1 MARQAE
7 VKLKV
12 TQEGVEQVKQDLAD
26 LNKSA
31 RSMFSSLPRD
41 MQKDLKK
48 GWEEV
53 GAATQQAFLNTF
65 KSFSS
70 AVASAGYTSFEG
82 AMAAANR
89 YRNEISRISVSTG
102 RSFADTSSQVNATAK
117 ALGEMPASVVAY
129 GRAVRQMG
137 GTWEDA
143 MGSMSA
149 FKDRALQLDRPLAAM
164 ADQAARLSQSFGLRS
179 REQVDAFF
187 GLMDSQAAKVGVT
200 VGRMARQWE
209 TFEGRFGRMSSRG
222 AGLYSGMSAAFAA
235 SSSNPEVAQGAQAF
249 GMNTLSQGVRLIE
262 MRMRRAG
269 QLGKKDY
276 ITDETGEVD
285 PQKYL
290 RAMQF
295 MQKDMLRFYGSK
307 RRAIEVQ
314 AGESLEAR
322 RDIGAFLGT
331 DLSKVKDLSE
341 LSPARRKALDR
352 YMGMDAG
359 KREQAEAGK
368 NIKDIGAGMPMLAA
382 QDAAVAAGGGAVGIA
397 MAQASGVFSTAVDK
411 FGGAVLKFVS
421 GGYGR
426 AAGGAASAAGAGV
439 GAAAASGA
447 AAGSARTATGVAARV
462 AARGALRAVPVVGAG
477 LAAAEM
483 TYAAVQVARETDANK
498 AAEVENAKRQGL
510 TLGQYRQIKVLGPNI
525 PQVDVPDLDKS
536 KALPM
541 PRLEQG
547 GRTDPAALR
556 AQAEENAKALRTGQ
570 PLPVMLYMPGGAPEG
585 QGAGS

>member
-31 RSMFSSLPRD
+31 RSMFSSLPKD

-53 GAATQQAFLNTF
+53 GAATQQAFLGVF

-82 AMAAANR
+82 AMQAANR
-89 YRNEISRISVSTG
+89 YRNEISRIAVSTG
-102 RSFADTSSQVNATAK
+102 RSFADTGTQVNATAK

-137 GTWEDA
+137 VTWDDA
-143 MGSMSA
+143 MGSVGA
-149 FKDRALQLDRPLAAM
+149 FKDRALQLDRPIAAM
-164 ADQAARLSQSFGLRS
+164 ADQAARLQQSFGLRS
-179 REQVDAFF
+179 QEQVSAYF
-187 GLMDSQAAKVGVT
+187 GLMDSQAAKVGIT

-209 TFEGRFGRMSSRG
+209 AFDGRFGHMSSRG

-235 SSSNPEVAQGAQAF
+235 SSTNPEVAQGAQAF
-249 GMNTLSQGVRLIE
+249 GMNTLSQGVRLVE
-262 MRMRRAG
+262 MRMRRRG
-269 QLGKKDY
+269 ELGKGEY
-276 ITDETGEVD
+276 LTDDKGEVD

-295 MQKDMLRFYGSK
+295 MQKDMLRFYGGSK

-322 RDIGAFLGT
+322 RDIGAFFST

-341 LSPARRKALDR
+341 LSPTQRQALDR

-359 KREQAEAGK
+359 KREQAEAEK
-368 NIKDIGAGMPMLAA
+368 HIKDVQAGMGMLPG
-382 QDAAVAAGGGAVGIA
+382 QDAAVAAGGGAAGLA
-397 MAQASGVFSTAVDK
+397 MAQAAGIFSTATDK
-411 FGGAVLKFVS
+411 FGDAVLKFVTGGYAAASAGGS
-421 GGYGR
+421 GG
-426 AAGGAASAAGAGV
+426 AAGAGV
-439 GAAAASGA
+439 GGAAVASSPGFLRNVVA
-447 AAGSARTATGVAARV
+447 PLTLSLAAGSLARSDMEGVEQERIKLMQDRDFAAKAVKDSAKFEARFPRLSKWLGV
-462 AARGALRAVPVVGAG
+462 SAADR
-477 LAAAEM
+477 
-483 TYAAVQVARETDANK
+483 AREAGIDPST
-498 AAEVENAKRQGL
+498 VQGQ
-510 TLGQYRQIKVLGPNI
+510 GQSPGQR
-525 PQVDVPDLDKS
+525 PD
-536 KALPM
+536 M
-541 PRLEQG
+541 
-547 GRTDPAALR
+547 R
-556 AQAEENAKALRTGQ
+556 AQAEENAKALRGGQ
-570 PLPVMLYMPGGAPEG
+570 PVPVALFMPGAAPEG
-585 QGAGS
+585 QGSGIG

>member
-31 RSMFSSLPRD
+31 RSMFSSLPKD

-70 AVASAGYTSFEG
+70 AVASAGHTSFEG

-89 YRNEISRISVSTG
+89 YRNEISRIAVSTG
-102 RSFADTSSQVNATAK
+102 RSFADTGAQVNATAK
-117 ALGEMPASVVAY
+117 ALGEMPASVVVY

-149 FKDRALQLDRPLAAM
+149 FKDRALQFDRPLAAM
-164 ADQAARLSQSFGLRS
+164 ADQAARLQQSFGLRS
-179 REQVDAFF
+179 REQVDSFF

-269 QLGKKDY
+269 QLGSKDY

-341 LSPARRKALDR
+341 LSPARRAALDR

-368 NIKDIGAGMPMLAA
+368 NLKDIQAGMGMLPG

-411 FGGAVLKFVS
+411 FGGAVATFAT
-421 GGYGR
+421 GGYAAKA
-426 AAGGAASAAGAGV
+426 AAGGGGGAAAGAG
-439 GAAAASGA
+439 GAAAASRAPGLFRSVVA
-447 AAGSARTATGVAARV
+447 PVGLALAAGDLARSDMAGVEQERVKMLQNREHASKVVQQSAQFEARF
-462 AARGALRAVPVVGAG
+462 
-477 LAAAEM
+477 
-483 TYAAVQVARETDANK
+483 
-498 AAEVENAKRQGL
+498 
-510 TLGQYRQIKVLGPNI
+510 
-525 PQVDVPDLDKS
+525 
-536 KALPM
+536 
-541 PRLEQG
+541 PRLAKWLGVSAADRAKEAGMDPASGAPAPGQ
-547 GRTDPAALR
+547 RTDPAALR
-556 AQAEENAKALRTGQ
+556 AQAEENAKAMRAGA
-570 PLPVMLYMPGGAPEG
+570 PLPVMLYVPGGAPEG